1 MTKKILSIFVFILT
15 ITNLLAQQV
24 PQALNYQA
32 VARTATGLIIPTQ
45 NVNVRFSILDGSV
58 NGTLIYQETHATSTN
73 NFGLFTLSIGTGTV
87 VSGTFNTI
95 NWGSGSKFLQVEIAA
110 DGTSSYQVQGTTQ
123 LLSVPYALYA
133 QRTNLVAGNAISIS
147 NGNIINANYLAGTG
161 INITGNTI
169 SHNLVGGTGIDIT
182 GNTVSHNLV
191 GGTGIN
197 VTGNTIS
204 HNLVAGNGISIT
216 GNTITNTAGSYW
228 IPDANGIHS
237 SVGKIGIG
245 LDAHIQYPL
254 HIRQQPSNVGPGGS
268 IAFLESEDT
277 WHASIGLKNNPSNT
291 QFTLIVGGTTNTAG
305 GVGNFSIFNQNTFT
319 HSLVATKLNNFVGIG
334 MSNGGTP
341 RSRLH
346 VFAGDV
352 NIDQIGSGIIMKS
365 PNGNCWRV
373 TVDNSG
379 ALVTTAIPC
388 L

>member
-1 MTKKILSIFVFILT
+1 MTKKILSLIIFIIT
-15 ITNLLAQQV
+15 IITSFAQQV

-45 NVNVRFSILDGSV
+45 NVNVRFTILDGSI
-58 NGTLIYQETHATSTN
+58 NGTLIYQETHATTTN

-87 VSGTFNTI
+87 MSGTFNTI
-95 NWGSGSKFLQVEIAA
+95 NWGSGNKFLQVEISA
-110 DGTSSYQVQGTTQ
+110 DGTNNYQVQGTTQ

-169 SHNLVGGTGIDIT
+169 AHNLVGGTGINITGNTISHNLVGGTGI
-182 GNTVSHNLV
+182 S
-191 GGTGIN
+191 
-197 VTGNTIS
+197 IS
-204 HNLVAGNGISIT
+204 
-216 GNTITNTAGSYW
+216 GNTITNTAASYW

-268 IAFLESEDT
+268 IAFFESEDD
-277 WHASIGLKNNPSNT
+277 WHASIALKNNPSNT

-365 PNGNCWRV
+365 PNGSCWRV
-373 TVDNSG
+373 TVNNSG